1 MRERLKNI
9 TTIQTGTFART
20 GSAGTV
26 VYLQVRHF
34 AENGDLVSELHPD
47 LCEDD
52 VSKRHLLMK
61 GDILFAAKGA
71 KNFAAVYSND
81 KPAVASTSF
90 FFLRIVPK
98 WKEKVL
104 PGYITWYLNQNTVIK
119 ELKMQA
125 IGSAMPSISKTVLDE
140 TELPI
145 PDIAIQT
152 KILKIFEL
160 RKKEKNLTNRLESLR
175 DKIIEQLVL
184 TTINKDQWQ
193 Q

>member
-1 MRERLKNI
+1 
-9 TTIQTGTFART
+9 
-20 GSAGTV
+20 V

-52 VSKRHLLMK
+52 ISKRHLLMK

-71 KNFAAVYSND
+71 KNFAAAYNND

-90 FFLRIVPK
+90 FILRIVPN

-104 PGYITWYLNQNTVIK
+104 PDYITWYLNQNTVIK

-125 IGSAMPSISKTVLDE
+125 IGSAMPSISKSVLDE

-145 PDIAIQT
+145 PDITIQT

-160 RKKEKNLTNRLESLR
+160 RKKEKEVTNRLESLR
-175 DKIIEQLVL
+175 EKIIEQLVL
-184 TTINKDQWQ
+184 TTINKD
-193 Q
+193 